1 MVSLAAHNKEGP
13 PLNVPQ
19 IYLQPTATIVS
30 AFLGFFFGALFNH
43 YLSNQRKQR
52 ETDEGVVALIQTVI
66 ADLGSISLQI
76 ATIRDILAARAGI
89 KKGVYLGEEREFG
102 RTLLT
107 LKNMDF
113 SHSKY
118 FIQRMPMIGWETLSA
133 VLSQYRD
140 AQAMTT
146 MALQAVEGEVE
157 LKTFFDS
164 CEGFSQDAH
173 MIENILFLLQVKF
186 LNRSDYKAHKKVYYG
201 NLRSA
206 LASGRTP
213 EISKERLDKAFNR
226 RWPFG

>member
-1 MVSLAAHNKEGP
+1 MNL
-13 PLNVPQ
+13 PQ

-43 YLSNQRKQR
+43 YLSNRRKQR

-66 ADLGSISLQI
+66 ADLGSISLQVAI
-76 ATIRDILAARAGI
+76 VRDILAVRAGV
-89 KKGVYLGEEREFG
+89 KKSVTLGEESAFDF
-102 RTLLT
+102 TLLT

-140 AQAMTT
+140 AQAMTA
-146 MALQAVEGEVE
+146 MALQAVEGQVE
-157 LKTFFDS
+157 LKTFLDSFD
-164 CEGFSQDAH
+164 GFNQDAH
-173 MIENILFLLQVKF
+173 MIENNLFLLQVKF
-186 LNRSDYKAHKKVYYG
+186 LNRSDYRAHKRQYYKDFH
-201 NLRSA
+201 SA
-206 LASGRTP
+206 LADGRTP
-213 EISKERLDKAFNR
+213 DISKERLDKAFNR